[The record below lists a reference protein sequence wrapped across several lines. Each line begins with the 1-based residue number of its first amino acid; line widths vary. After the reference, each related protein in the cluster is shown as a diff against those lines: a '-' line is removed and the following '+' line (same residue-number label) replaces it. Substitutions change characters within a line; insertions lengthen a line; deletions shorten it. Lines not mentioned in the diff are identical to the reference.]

1 MALEFCRFF
10 REALE
15 AKELTIAQAP
25 EFIERE
31 TGYVISIQQ
40 AYEFLD
46 PKRDSCPNSAM
57 VKVWERAFKINLHPR
72 YYGADQAFAKS
83 SKKVK

>member
-1 MALEFCRFF
+1 MTSEFVRFF

-15 AKELTIAQAP
+15 AKELKITQAP

-31 TGYVISIQQ
+31 TGYTISVQQ

-46 PKRDSCPNSAM
+46 EKRESCPSSAM
-57 VKVWERAFKINLHPR
+57 VKVWERAFRVNLAPR
-72 YYGADQAFAKS
+72 YYGADKAFAK
-83 SKKVK
+83 KDK